1 MKYLGIIKIM
11 IPLFSLAIGFYFQWQ
26 AKRLRKKQWQ
36 APNSYKLGRMYKQIS
51 RYENIAKIIYIVA
64 LFITCAT
71 FLF

>member
-1 MKYLGIIKIM
+1 MKYISLIKVL

-26 AKRLRKKQWQ
+26 ANRLKRKRWH
-36 APNSYKLGRMYKQIS
+36 ADNSYKLGKMYKQID
-51 RYENIAKIIYIVA
+51 RYETISKIIYIAA